1 MDNKPI
7 GTRSFIYKQEAMGQF
22 TKKEKERNNYN
33 NKHDI
38 PSIPSGRED
47 GRETQTVHI
56 GAGWPTDQMTGP
68 SLPRCF
74 GQRVAG
80 HPRSSADLKAGKE
93 RSREIKTESVI
104 Q

>member
-1 MDNKPI
+1 
-7 GTRSFIYKQEAMGQF
+7 MGQF
-22 TKKEKERNNYN
+22 TKKTEEKNNSDN
-33 NKHDI
+33 DI
-38 PSIPSGRED
+38 PSIPPGRED

-68 SLPRCF
+68 SPPRCF

-93 RSREIKTESVI
+93 RQNEKFKTDTIMKKLI
-104 Q
+104 QL